1 MYNIIMYAIQ
11 LGVAIAS
18 LFNEKVRKMWRGERE
33 AFRILKEQV
42 DPNAQY
48 VWFHAASLGEFEQGR
63 PIMERLRQEHPE
75 YKILL
80 TFYSPSGYEV
90 RKNYQGADIICYMP
104 IDTVTNARRFLRLIR
119 PCMAFF
125 IKYEFWYNF
134 LHILKHRNIPTYSVS
149 SIFRPNQVFFR
160 WYGKNYGRVLRCFT
174 KFFVQNEQSK
184 ELLNSIGITEVEIT
198 GDTRFDRVLQIKGAA
213 KQLPIVEEFAAH
225 PRPLPKGGEEGSI
238 PQKQTSADKQTVN
251 SPFPLGGV
259 GGRLFVA
266 GSSWPPDE
274 EIFIRYFN
282 EHPEWKLIIAPHVIG
297 EDHLSQIEKLL
308 EGRKVIRY
316 TTAEGQR
323 DSVECQR
330 AKLQNA
336 AVLLIDCFG
345 LLSSIYRYGTVAY
358 VGGGFGVGIHNLPE
372 AAVWGIPVFFGPNN
386 ERFQEA
392 QELKKNGGGLEIH
405 DYESFATQMDALSA
419 HPEDIIKRG
428 KAAGNY
434 VKGQAGATDRVLQEI
449 K

>member
-63 PIMERLRQEHPE
+63 PIIEQLRKEYPE

-104 IDTVTNARRFLRLIR
+104 IDTVTNARRFLRLVR

-134 LHILKHRNIPTYSVS
+134 LHILKHRNVPTYSVS

-160 WYGKNYGRVLRCFT
+160 WYGKSYGRVLRCFT

-198 GDTRFDRVLQIKGAA
+198 GDTRFDRTACCGRVSLRGRRK
-213 KQLPIVEEFAAH
+213 
-225 PRPLPKGGEEGSI
+225 EEGGRRFL
-238 PQKQTSADKQTVN
+238 QVQ
-251 SPFPLGGV
+251 GV
-259 GGRLFVA
+259 CGR
-266 GSSWPPDE
+266 
-274 EIFIRYFN
+274 
-282 EHPEWKLIIAPHVIG
+282 
-297 EDHLSQIEKLL
+297 
-308 EGRKVIRY
+308 
-316 TTAEGQR
+316 
-323 DSVECQR
+323 
-330 AKLQNA
+330 
-336 AVLLIDCFG
+336 
-345 LLSSIYRYGTVAY
+345 
-358 VGGGFGVGIHNLPE
+358 
-372 AAVWGIPVFFGPNN
+372 FFMV
-386 ERFQEA
+386 
-392 QELKKNGGGLEIH
+392 
-405 DYESFATQMDALSA
+405 T
-419 HPEDIIKRG
+419 
-428 KAAGNY
+428 
-434 VKGQAGATDRVLQEI
+434 
-449 K
+449 

>member
-63 PIMERLRQEHPE
+63 PIIERLRKEYPE

-104 IDTVTNARRFLRLIR
+104 IDTVTNARRFLRLVR

-134 LHILKHRNIPTYSVS
+134 LHILKHRNVPTYSVS

-198 GDTRFDRVLQIKGAA
+198 GDTRFDRVLQIKEAA
-213 KQLPIVEEFAAH
+213 KELPVVEAFA
-225 PRPLPKGGEEGSI
+225 S
-238 PQKQTSADKQTVN
+238 
-251 SPFPLGGV
+251 
-259 GGRLFVA
+259 GRLFVA
-266 GSSWPPDE
+266 GSSWLPDE
-274 EIFIRYFN
+274 EIFIKYFN
-282 EHPEWKLIIAPHVIG
+282 EHRDWKLIIAPHVIG
-297 EDHLSQIEKLL
+297 EDHLQQIEKLL

-316 TTAEGQR
+316 TEAAKKDSQLSTAE
-323 DSVECQR
+323 
-330 AKLQNA
+330 
-336 AVLLIDCFG
+336 VLIIDCFG
-345 LLSSIYRYGTVAY
+345 LLSSIYRYGQVAY

-372 AAVWGIPVFFGPNN
+372 AAVWDIPVFFGPNN

-405 DYESFATQMDALSA
+405 NYEEFAARMDELTADPASLL
-419 HPEDIIKRG
+419 KRG
-428 KAAGNY
+428 EAAGSY
-434 VKGQAGATDRVLQEI
+434 VKGNAGATEIILRQLTVLRI
-449 K
+449 AKR

>member
-63 PIMERLRQEHPE
+63 PIIERLRQEHPK

-134 LHILKHRNIPTYSVS
+134 LHILKHRNVPTYSVS

-198 GDTRFDRVLQIKGAA
+198 GDTRFDRVLQIKEAA
-213 KQLPIVEEFAAH
+213 KELPVVEAFA
-225 PRPLPKGGEEGSI
+225 S
-238 PQKQTSADKQTVN
+238 
-251 SPFPLGGV
+251 
-259 GGRLFVA
+259 GRLFVA
-266 GSSWPPDE
+266 GSSWLPDE
-274 EIFIRYFN
+274 EIFIKYFN
-282 EHPEWKLIIAPHVIG
+282 EHRDWKLIIAPHVIG
-297 EDHLSQIEKLL
+297 EDHLQQIEKLL

-316 TTAEGQR
+316 TQADSQR
-323 DSVECQR
+323 DSLKDAE
-330 AKLQNA
+330 
-336 AVLLIDCFG
+336 VLIIDCFG
-345 LLSSIYRYGTVAY
+345 LLSSIYRYGQVAY

-372 AAVWGIPVFFGPNN
+372 AAVWDIPVFFGPNN

-392 QELKKNGGGLEIH
+392 QELKQNGGGLEIH
-405 DYESFATQMDALSA
+405 NYEEFAARMDELTADPTSLL
-419 HPEDIIKRG
+419 KRG
-428 KAAGNY
+428 EAAGGY
-434 VKGQAGATDRVLQEI
+434 VKGNAGATEI
-449 K
+449 ILRQLPITH